1 MLRRVLALATMAAL
15 VPTLTAP
22 AADPPVDAVRQEAAL
37 RQELLA
43 RRFRELEHALLRLAQ
58 RLEASPK
65 PEDRDKA
72 AAIRKALE
80 VANKESVDVQFD
92 KLIATLRKS
101 GSVTPEDV
109 RTALAQNEVV
119 IQDLRA
125 ILAVFG
131 DDRDAQLKAE
141 RERLARLI
149 KQLDEA
155 IRAEKVL
162 RARLDGGERDPKD
175 LAAEQRKITEA
186 TEKIAE
192 EVRKQFGPDA
202 PAARH
207 VQDGVGKQK
216 KGEEDI
222 AGNRPGDAD
231 DDIDGA
237 IDDLEHARDLFRRLA
252 RQDREE
258 EIERRLAS
266 LRTRCER
273 MLELQTE
280 VYEAT
285 VPLHRDIAGQ
295 PGQAATRT
303 QQQKA
308 IQLGD
313 REGEVHKD
321 ADAAV
326 RLLEEDGTVVAFL
339 EVFRQVRD
347 DVGHVERRLARADVG
362 TVTQS
367 IETDV
372 IDTLK
377 EMIAA
382 LKKAQRPPEP
392 PSDGR
397 HGEPP
402 PDPGPRPERPLV
414 DQLAQL
420 KMIRSMQLR
429 VNRRTQVYG
438 EQYPGEQA
446 ADPEVRKELKNL
458 AERQSQVG
466 KSAADLD
473 RVSRGT
479 P

>member
-1 MLRRVLALATMAAL
+1 MLRRVLALAAMAAL
-15 VPTLTAP
+15 IPTLRAW
-22 AADPPVDAVRQEAAL
+22 AADPPPATVRDEAAL
-37 RQELLA
+37 KQESLA
-43 RRFRELEHALLRLAQ
+43 RLFRECEQSLLRLAQ

-65 PEDRDKA
+65 QEDRDKA
-72 AAIRKALE
+72 AAIRKALDY
-80 VANKESVDVQFD
+80 ANKESVDVKFD
-92 KLIATLRKS
+92 RLIATLQKS
-101 GSVTPEDV
+101 GAVNLDDL
-109 RTALAQNEVV
+109 RTAMTQNEVV
-119 IQDLRA
+119 IQDIRA
-125 ILAVFG
+125 ILKIMT

-141 RERLARLI
+141 RERLAELI
-149 KQLDEA
+149 KKLDEA

-162 RARLDGGERDPKD
+162 RARVDGGKRDPKD
-175 LAAEQRKITEA
+175 LAAEQKKITEA

-192 EVRKQFGPDA
+192 EIRKQFGPDA
-202 PAARH
+202 QAAKH

-216 KGEEDI
+216 KGEADI
-222 AGNRPGDAD
+222 AGSRPGDAD
-231 DDIDGA
+231 DDIDDA
-237 IDDLEHARDLFRRLA
+237 INDLEHARDIFNRLA

-273 MLELQTE
+273 MLELQTQ
-280 VYEAT
+280 VYDGT
-285 VPLHRDIAGQ
+285 VPLHKDIAAQ

-308 IQLGD
+308 LQLGD
-313 REGEVHKD
+313 REGEIHKD
-321 ADAAV
+321 ADVAV
-326 RLLEEDGTVVAFL
+326 RMLEEDGTVVAFL

-347 DVGHVERRLARADVG
+347 DVTHVERRLGKADVG
-362 TVTQS
+362 TVTQT

-382 LKKAQRPPEP
+382 LKKAQQPPHHT
-392 PSDGR
+392 DGP
-397 HGEPP
+397 HGEP
-402 PDPGPRPERPLV
+402 PDPGPHPDKPLV

-466 KSAADLD
+466 KTATDLD
-473 RVSRGT
+473 RVNRGT